1 MCYDFQHLL
10 SPITS
15 KINSKIMEIE
25 LKLVSNQD
33 ALSLFEAKVLGQLA
47 KKNINIEHHKAHL
60 YNEYFDTPDEFF
72 GKRKMG
78 LRVRARNHEY
88 EQTVKTKGQVEG
100 GLHQR
105 PEYNVKL
112 DSPEPDL
119 SKFDAQIWGESF
131 DIKKVND
138 ELIGLFSTHF
148 ERSTF
153 VLSTDDYTL
162 ELVFDLGEVKRE
174 QDSIPI
180 CEIELELV
188 HGEATALFDIAQELV
203 LHLPCRLSNVTKA
216 ARGYQLLH
224 GRAPEIIPLPSF
236 LPLSDSDT
244 TEEAFC
250 KTIQTALN
258 HWQHH
263 QQVYAL
269 NSNRK
274 ALNEIRESVLLLLQG
289 VALYLPVLQCK
300 ELLNLHKQLLKLVQ
314 SWAWQEQLES
324 IHQLRS
330 KKGPFSRRIPRN
342 QNLMNYLMGRREG
355 LLNAHKPNELNMS
368 SLSTS
373 VQLAASR
380 VLLDKP
386 WRSQNSG
393 ADIQVK
399 KHANGWLSQ
408 SWQTVQQSLPRNASM
423 DDKQYLAVE
432 VLLRQSLING
442 FLLADLFVDS
452 RGQFRAPWLDLAT
465 GIKELKC
472 LKLLHDAID
481 DLDIEDKSDF
491 SNWIEDKTH
500 SIIHVM
506 EQTREHAMDAETYW

>member
-1 MCYDFQHLL
+1 
-10 SPITS
+10 
-15 KINSKIMEIE
+15 MEIE
-25 LKLVSNQD
+25 LKLLSNQD
-33 ALSLFEAKVLGQLA
+33 ALSLFEERVLPQLV
-47 KKNINIEHHKAHL
+47 KQNIQIEQNQAHL

-78 LRVRARNHEY
+78 FRVRARNQKY

-105 PEYNVKL
+105 PEYNVDL
-112 DSPEPDL
+112 DSDTPDL
-119 SKFDAQIWGESF
+119 SKFDPEIWGEEF
-131 DIKKVND
+131 DVKTIND
-138 ELIGLFSTHF
+138 QLEGLFSTHF
-148 ERSTF
+148 DRTTF
-153 VLSTDDYTL
+153 ELSTPDYAL
-162 ELVFDLGEVKRE
+162 EVVFDLGEVKRD
-174 QDSIPI
+174 QDTLPI

-188 HGEATALFDIAQELV
+188 RGEPTALFDVAEQLV

-224 GRAPEIIPLPSF
+224 GRVPDIKHLPAY
-236 LPLSDSDT
+236 LPLDSNDT

-250 KTIQTALN
+250 KTLQAALN

-289 VALYLPVLQCK
+289 VALYLPTLQCK
-300 ELLNLHKQLLKLVQ
+300 ELLNLHKQLLKLVEH
-314 SWAWQEQLES
+314 WHWQEQLES

-355 LLNAHKPNELNMS
+355 LLNAHKPDELNMS
-368 SLSTS
+368 TLSTS

-393 ADIQVK
+393 ADILVR

-408 SWQTVQQSLPRNASM
+408 SWQTMQQSLPKTASM
-423 DDKQYLAVE
+423 DDKQYLALD
-432 VLLRQSLING
+432 VLLCQSLING
-442 FLLADLFVDS
+442 FLLADLFVTS

-472 LKLLHDAID
+472 LKLLHDAFEDI
-481 DLDIEDKSDF
+481 DIEDKTDF

-500 SIIHVM
+500 SVIYVM
-506 EQTREHAMDAETYW
+506 EQTREIAMNAETYW